1 MERVFKMKKLLKTYS
16 YLIQPTIHKIT
27 SRGFLGIAF
36 SLLWKYFIN
45 KNETY
50 LMDEKAFFFAGAV
63 LLTMAWFNYLKLDGI
78 SIGMARKGNK
88 GKDKSGHQSKN
99 IIDFLQED
107 VASGELEEEDE
118 ILSAIIAN
126 IFTGICFLIPS
137 IIVMYL

>member
-1 MERVFKMKKLLKTYS
+1 MKRLLRMYS
-16 YLIQPTIHKIT
+16 YLIHPTIYKIA
-27 SRGFLGIAF
+27 SRAFLGITF
-36 SLLWKYFIN
+36 SLLWNYFIN
-45 KNETY
+45 ENETY
-50 LMDEKAFFFAGAV
+50 IMAEKTFFFVGVV

-99 IIDFLQED
+99 IIDFLEEEVTSD
-107 VASGELEEEDE
+107 ELDEEDE

-137 IIVMYL
+137 IIAIYL